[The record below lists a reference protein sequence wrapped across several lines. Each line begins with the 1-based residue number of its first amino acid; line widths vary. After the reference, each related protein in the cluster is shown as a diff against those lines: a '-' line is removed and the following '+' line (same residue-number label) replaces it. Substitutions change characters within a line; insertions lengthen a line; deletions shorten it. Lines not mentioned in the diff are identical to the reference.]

1 MAENEKYEEVNE
13 SLEFKFRKVGV
24 WFTDHL
30 SSIFAVLISL
40 FFIFSGTVKVLPT
53 ELELKEQIIMAIIN
67 IFAGFSI
74 TSLVSEHGFKS
85 AKEDKEYKREIRE
98 YNDAVKEGLKW
109 REGVENLAK
118 KKANDNLKNY
128 RIHLLESVGLRYT
141 DIFDTYDRLI
151 TEYDITIHKKDQN
164 YHKKVRA
171 YHKAINTKVFTTNV
185 FGRASS
191 STYGLKRETSEKAFR
206 TKNSIVKGITKL
218 ILGVVSVGI
227 MFQWLGF
234 TLGALIYSFMQV
246 VLWTGMGLID
256 SQKNYNFILN
266 EIKPQY
272 ETNRLI
278 IQEFLL
284 LPDKEKEKYMPSG
297 LLMIEMKENV
307 DKKVDKDYTN
317 IVQSS

>member
-1 MAENEKYEEVNE
+1 MEENKVIQEDNE
-13 SLEFKFRKVGV
+13 SLELKIRKLGM
-24 WFTDHL
+24 WFTYHL
-30 SSIFAVLISL
+30 PTIFAILISL
-40 FFIFSGTVKVLPT
+40 FFIFSGMVKVLPT
-53 ELELKEQIIMAIIN
+53 ELDLKEQIILAIIN

-85 AKEDKEYKREIRE
+85 AKETSDYRKEIKEYNEWVQK
-98 YNDAVKEGLKW
+98 GLKW
-109 REGVENLAK
+109 REGIENLAK

-141 DIFDTYDRLI
+141 DIFNSYDRLI

-171 YHKAINTKVFTTNV
+171 YHKAINVKTYTTNV

-191 STYGLKRETSEKAFR
+191 STYGLKKETSEKAFR
-206 TKNSIVKGITKL
+206 TKNGIIKGITKL
-218 ILGVVSVGI
+218 ILGIVSVGV

-256 SQKNYNFILN
+256 SQKNYNFILT
-266 EIKPQY
+266 EIVPQY
-272 ETNRLI
+272 ESNRLI
-278 IQEFLL
+278 IQEFML
-284 LPDKEKEKYMPSG
+284 LPDKEKEKYMPSN
-297 LLMIEMKENV
+297 LLLIEMKENV
-307 DKKVDKDYTN
+307 DKDNNKVYNN